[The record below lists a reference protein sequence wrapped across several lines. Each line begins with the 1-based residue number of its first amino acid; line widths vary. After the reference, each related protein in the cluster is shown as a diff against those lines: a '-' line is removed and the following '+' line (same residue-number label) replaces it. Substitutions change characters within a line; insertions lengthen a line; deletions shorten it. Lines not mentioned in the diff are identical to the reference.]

1 MGLFDGLKQDL
12 INDVFND
19 ELQKEI
25 VDALNAN
32 IDIPFLSE
40 KTEEKA
46 FNALYDTVE
55 AIIKKKILDKV

>member
-12 INDVFND
+12 VNDVFND

-32 IDIPFLSE
+32 INIPFLSE

>member
-1 MGLFDGLKQDL
+1 MGLFDGLKKDL
-12 INDVFND
+12 VEDVFND

-55 AIIKKKILDKV
+55 GIIKKKILDKA

>member
-1 MGLFDGLKQDL
+1 MGMFDNVKKDL
-12 INDVFND
+12 IEDLFGED
-19 ELQKEI
+19 LQKEI
-25 VDALNAN
+25 VDALNKN

-55 AIIKKKILDKV
+55 GVIKAAIKKAL

>member
-12 INDVFND
+12 VNDVFND
-19 ELQKEI
+19 DLQKEI

-55 AIIKKKILDKV
+55 GIIKKKILDKV